1 MFPSPM
7 ASSKKLATTI
17 SSIASVMYFLLIIFQ
32 IPLFRVPCRFGICR
46 TPIEITSSQ
55 LISSELFPTYFVKI
69 LLYPGAFAYTI
80 IRNHTFPS
88 YGKLLNL
95 YNTTGSRK
103 STAIS
108 NLQRL
113 EMSTNIPTFGLQ
125 QIVAGSYLS
134 VVGAFVGLSR
144 QGRMSLFGTMLIIWG
159 LLRENILGQFHGMFP
174 TKSIQ
179 MCPMLVVAVVCAFL
193 SIKKDVRK
201 LIHVS
206 KARRVKL
213 S

>member
-80 IRNHTFPS
+80 IRNHTLPS

-108 NLQRL
+108 DLQRL
-113 EMSTNIPTFGLQ
+113 E
-125 QIVAGSYLS
+125 
-134 VVGAFVGLSR
+134 VGLR
-144 QGRMSLFGTMLIIWG
+144 TD
-159 LLRENILGQFHGMFP
+159 
-174 TKSIQ
+174 
-179 MCPMLVVAVVCAFL
+179 CC
-193 SIKKDVRK
+193 RK
-201 LIHVS
+201 LLVCGGSFCRPVKAGQNEPVWDNAYNMGPSQGKHSGTISWHVPHKIYPNVS
-206 KARRVKL
+206 NVGSSCCL
-213 S
+213 CFFVN

>member
-1 MFPSPM
+1 MFPPPM
-7 ASSKKLATTI
+7 VSSKKLATTI

-32 IPLFRVPCRFGICR
+32 IPLFR

-80 IRNHTFPS
+80 IKNHTLPS

-95 YNTTGSRK
+95 YNTAGSRK

-108 NLQRL
+108 DLQRL
-113 EMSTNIPTFGLQ
+113 E
-125 QIVAGSYLS
+125 IVAGSYLS
-134 VVGAFVGLSR
+134 VAGAFVGLSR

-193 SIKKDVRK
+193 SIKRDVRK

-206 KARRVKL
+206 KARRAKL

>member
-1 MFPSPM
+1 M

-17 SSIASVMYFLLIIFQ
+17 SSIASAMYFLLIIFQ

-55 LISSELFPTYFVKI
+55 LIASELFPTYLVKI
-69 LLYPGAFAYTI
+69 LLYPGAFPYTI
-80 IRNHTFPS
+80 IKNHTLPS

-108 NLQRL
+108 DLQRL
-113 EMSTNIPTFGLQ
+113 E
-125 QIVAGSYLS
+125 IVAGSYLS
-134 VVGAFVGLSR
+134 VVGAFVGLWR
-144 QGRMSLFGTMLIIWG
+144 RGRMSLFGTMLIMWG
-159 LLRENILGQFHGMFP
+159 LLRENILGQFHGMFH

-201 LIHVS
+201 LIHGS

-213 S
+213 F